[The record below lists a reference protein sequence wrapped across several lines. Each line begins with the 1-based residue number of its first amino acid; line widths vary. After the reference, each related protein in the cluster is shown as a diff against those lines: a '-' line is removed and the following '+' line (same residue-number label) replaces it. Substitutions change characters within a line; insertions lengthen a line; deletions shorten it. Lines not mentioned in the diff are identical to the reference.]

1 MSKKYLLFALVIVLL
16 ALTGCSA
23 AGTQAPAAGEAE
35 PPQSGELRL
44 NRDALPSYQS
54 DFQITF
60 TGSKT
65 WSYALKT
72 RKTSDMRETVLH
84 IEGVDGAQNPGDIRL
99 VTDGTTSWMIGEG
112 TDNECVQYPNG
123 AGMDPTFL
131 HPESL
136 ISRAQME
143 GALTLVGEETVG
155 GVAML
160 HYTANG
166 VEAGQWQNAT
176 MDIWTERDSGML
188 LRFKLEGTGVDPFF
202 GSGSGKVAAT
212 YNAAGMGDEAIAPV
226 AGCELSVPM
235 PDNTQMFVRLPGMA
249 SFDSTDAAES
259 IITFYQTALP
269 QEGWTLKEEPAQTE
283 GLTVLSYYR
292 GAEAVEIHVEALS
305 DGSRVKMLF
314 VPMQ

>member
-1 MSKKYLLFALVIVLL
+1 MSKKYLLLALVIVLL

-35 PPQSGELRL
+35 PPQAAELRL

-65 WSYALKT
+65 WTYGLKT
-72 RKTSDMRETVLH
+72 RKTTEMRETSLH
-84 IEGVDGAQNPGDIRL
+84 IEGLDGAQNPGDIRL
-99 VTDGTTSWMIGEG
+99 ITDGTTSWMIGAG

-143 GALTLVGEETVG
+143 GALKLVSEETVG

-160 HYTANG
+160 HYQASG
-166 VEAGQWQNAT
+166 VEAGQWRNA
-176 MDIWTERDSGML
+176 MLDLWTERDSGML
-188 LRFKLEGTGVDPFF
+188 LRFKLEGTGADPFF
-202 GSGSGKVAAT
+202 GSGTGKVSAAYT
-212 YNAAGMGDEAIAPV
+212 AAGMGDEAIAPV
-226 AGCELSVPM
+226 EGCELSVPL
-235 PDNTQMFVRLPGMA
+235 PGSEQMFVRLPGMA
-249 SFDSTDAAES
+249 SFDSADPAES
-259 IITFYQTALP
+259 VITFYQTALP
-269 QEGWTLKEEPAQTE
+269 QEGWIVKEDAAQTD
-283 GLTVLSYYR
+283 GLTVLSYFR
-292 GAEAVEIHVEALS
+292 GAEAVEIHIESLS
-305 DGSRVKMLF
+305 GGSRVKLLF

>member
-1 MSKKYLLFALVIVLL
+1 MSKKYLLFAIVIVLL

-23 AGTQAPAAGEAE
+23 AGTQPPAAGGAE
-35 PPQSGELRL
+35 PSQAGDLRL

-60 TGSKT
+60 TGSKNWT
-65 WSYALKT
+65 YALKT
-72 RKTSDMRETVLH
+72 RRSANMRETALH
-84 IEGVDGAQNPGDIRL
+84 IEGVEGAQNPGDIRL

-143 GALTLVGEETVG
+143 GALKLVGEETVG

-160 HYTANG
+160 HYQANG

-176 MDIWTERDSGML
+176 LDLWTERDSGML
-188 LRFKLEGTGVDPFF
+188 LRFKLEGTGADPFF
-202 GSGSGKVAAT
+202 GSGSGKVSAAYT
-212 YNAAGMGDEAIAPV
+212 AAGMGDEAIAPV
-226 AGCELSVPM
+226 EGCDLSVPL
-235 PDNTQMFVRLPGMA
+235 PGNTQMFVRLPGMA
-249 SFDSTDAAES
+249 SFDSTDSSDA
-259 IITFYQTALP
+259 IIAFYQTALP
-269 QEGWTLKEEPAQTE
+269 QEGWTVKEEPAQTE

-305 DGSRVKMLF
+305 DGSRVKLLF
-314 VPMQ
+314 VPVQ